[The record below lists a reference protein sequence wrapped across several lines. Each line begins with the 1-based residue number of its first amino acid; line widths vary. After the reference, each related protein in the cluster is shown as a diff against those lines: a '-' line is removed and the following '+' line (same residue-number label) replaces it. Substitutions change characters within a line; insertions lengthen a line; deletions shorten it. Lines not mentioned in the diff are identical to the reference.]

1 MLSAKKLSSDQQR
14 KDPLFIMVLSLVI
27 CSVLVVY
34 PLSYDVAGWR
44 PLIMLMVTL
53 FWVLC
58 QPTWCGVWFAFSIGL
73 FTDLL
78 LDAPLGL
85 NALSYVLLTFSI
97 RYFVRERRVMT
108 FSNTWIIVGLGLLAH
123 LLFILF
129 AQVVSGMQL
138 SITRH
143 WLPLLSS
150 MMLWPVL
157 YYCLRKWRI

>member
-1 MLSAKKLSSDQQR
+1 MLSAKKLSSDQQG
-14 KDPLFIMVLSLVI
+14 KDPLLIIVISVLI

-34 PLSYDVAGWR
+34 PLSYNVASWR

-58 QPTWCGVWFAFSIGL
+58 QPKWCGVWFAFSIGL

-108 FSNTWIIVGLGLLAH
+108 FSNTWMIAGLGLLGH

-129 AQVVSGMQL
+129 SQVIAGMQF

-150 MMLWPVL
+150 VMLWPVL

>member
-97 RYFVRERRVMT
+97 RYFVRDRRVMT

>member
-44 PLIMLMVTL
+44 PLIMLMVML

>member
-85 NALSYVLLTFSI
+85 NVLSYVLLTFSI